1 MFKRFSAMVLMLALV
16 VQLLP
21 VLPARTADAAATGYF
36 TFPKETSSSL
46 NPRVTTNGRVNLE
59 GSVSNIDPTSITYSV
74 LQIVNNKNTE
84 DPADDQIGSKTENVK
99 GGIYL
104 TGYNLTANNIEL
116 YSGLNRITFKG
127 LQGGAEVSTS
137 IYIMYH
143 DGPVFYNLAARLDG
157 STFPMK
163 ENATTVVSSGASR
176 GRTSADIA
184 ITGNAPNA
192 QKVTIEVNGSSRSY
206 NVSATNNYEF
216 TLSPLTVKKGKNLVT
231 IKVTNNNQTV
241 ETTREIAFYNGE
253 VTFYDLNLNEL
264 NGTTITNSAA
274 LEYSPDFGTSKANSP
289 ADLSVTG
296 TVIVPNNKKVVN
308 GVTVPNPDPTQPIQ
322 ITPRLDGTA
331 AAPVNA
337 IPTVSAGGFSPEDA
351 FFIYK
356 VDIKLSQL
364 LSSFSYDRAYYLSL
378 EALNTVAGESQGVYN
393 LKFTL
398 RDSLAPF
405 ISEINYIPNYKTT
418 QDRNNES
425 KPLSGVNIYDTP
437 LAVEVLIGNTSDT
450 TLPLT
455 VSKITDIN
463 GNTTDY
469 ELTGAVQP
477 IDTTQTYSTTVT
489 KTVNGVNKTFVRKI
503 LVFTKLP
510 YEGTQTV
517 TFKHDA
523 SATGS
528 VTFNMLFGPFLK
540 YDSIYDTMKIDYDS
554 TKLTQLDTIVSTTLK
569 NFAATLT
576 NLNDL
581 TDIRYAPAGGKPQTM
596 FFYINNA
603 PIEIQQNGAVNSFQ
617 ATANGIAAAKE
628 IMKSAG
634 AFNLKFVYKGSKN
647 NYENSITIFLNQ
659 VNLPVIPVEA
669 DSIYPYS
676 SDLPAPLANDP
687 NFPKSGSVFTTKE
700 PYMNLHGTFDFI
712 DLGTSLSDATNA
724 LNGTGSTIDK
734 SKFILKIE
742 GSNMSSPI
750 VWTLARELRVI
761 DTGLPK
767 DQQTVGTINT
777 GNTIPE
783 IPKQGERVPKL
794 VVTYDLKTQTF
805 SWVLSNQYLSKDG
818 TSSVYNF
825 YVYNNGEAGA
835 RASYRLEV
843 DPTAL
848 PYKILRPLNS
858 KRIVNQN
865 FVEVIIDAPSAKTV
879 TVNKLNAEKIA
890 YDADNDGTI
899 DYTTAY
905 RVVISGLKS
914 GKNDLKFTIANEN
927 DSINGT
933 VTVTY
938 APTNIPGA
946 GFMEE
951 MKSSHKMFEGELQLT
966 FPKSTTLIRRDYNVP
981 EKLKNQVFTGHRLL
995 FGIANPTD
1003 GVVDRHEFEVP
1014 PANFD
1019 LILESLGNMFEN
1031 TFSTNFNK
1039 AGKVFW
1045 IDAGMAD
1052 DPQTDS
1058 VNDPLTYGIDP
1069 YQYPTADLPSYVD
1082 RPINRELVTS
1092 KEGSLTLSYDANI
1105 VDANGTFIT
1114 VFHFDPKKPEW
1125 VNLGGVVDT
1134 KKNTVTVPFKEFGY
1148 YVVGQLKYSY
1158 LDITS
1163 HPYARNYLEA
1173 MYAKGFMNAAGL
1185 DEFGASLYTSRGE
1198 FATMM
1203 VKALGVQLN
1212 YNTDPSKR
1220 LFNDVG
1226 VESTA
1231 LWDYR
1236 YIETAF
1242 NEGYIRGKAP
1252 KTFEPTSNLTRE
1264 DAAVILARALKLK
1277 LETDPA
1283 KIEKALQKA
1292 FKDYSG
1298 IDYYARASVLAIY
1311 QKGYIQGSP
1320 VDSTNPK
1327 NGYVFEPKSNLLRS
1341 DSGIILGKVLVGLK
1355 RLPKI
1360 N

>member
-1 MFKRFSAMVLMLALV
+1 MFKRLSAMFLMLALV
-16 VQLLP
+16 AQLLP
-21 VLPARTADAAATGYF
+21 VFPARTADAAATGYF
-36 TFPKETSSSL
+36 TFPKESSSSMQ
-46 NPRVTTNGRVNLE
+46 PRTTTSGRVNLE
-59 GSVSNIDPTSITYSV
+59 GSVSNIDPTSISYSV
-74 LQIVNNKNTE
+74 LQIVNNKGND
-84 DPADDQIGSKTENVK
+84 DPGDDQIGAKTEDVK

-104 TGYNLTANNIEL
+104 SGYNLTVNNIQL

-137 IYIMYH
+137 IYILYH

-176 GRTSADIA
+176 GRTTADIA

-192 QKVTIEVNGSSRSY
+192 EKVTIEVNGASRSY

-216 TLSPLTVKKGKNLVT
+216 TISPLTLKKGKNLAT

-264 NGTTITNSAA
+264 SGTPSAVSKSAA
-274 LEYSPDFGTSKANSP
+274 LEYSPDFATGQAGAPGN
-289 ADLSVTG
+289 LSITG

-308 GVTVPNPDPTQPIQ
+308 GETVPNPNPTQPIN
-322 ITPRLDGTA
+322 ITPRLDGVAGT
-331 AAPVNA
+331 PFQA
-337 IPTVSAGGFSPEDA
+337 IPTVTGSAYNPEDA
-351 FFIYK
+351 YYIYN
-356 VDIKLSQL
+356 VNIKLDQL
-364 LSSFSYDRAYYLSL
+364 KTGAYLYDKAYFLTL
-378 EALNTVAGESQGVYN
+378 EALNTVDNESQGVYN
-393 LKFTL
+393 LKFTF
-398 RDSLAPF
+398 RDSNQPY
-405 ISEINYIPNYKTT
+405 ISEINYLPGYKNTGDLNIP
-418 QDRNNES
+418 S
-425 KPLSGVNIYDTP
+425 KPLSGMNIYDTP
-437 LAVEVLIGNTSDT
+437 LAMEVLIGNTTDT
-450 TLPLT
+450 TLTLE
-455 VSKITDIN
+455 VDKVTDIN
-463 GNTTDY
+463 GNVA
-469 ELTGAVQP
+469 GA
-477 IDTTQTYSTTVT
+477 QTPTVVSSTTVT
-489 KTVNGVNKTFVRKI
+489 RTVNGINQTFVRKI
-503 LVFTKLP
+503 VVFDKLP
-510 YEGTQTV
+510 FEGTQTV
-517 TFKHDA
+517 TFKH
-523 SATGS
+523 STNQFGS

-540 YDSIYDTMKIDYDS
+540 YKSIYDTMKIDYDS
-554 TKLTQLDTIVSTTLK
+554 TKATQLDTIVANTLS
-569 NFAATLT
+569 NFEATLT

-581 TDIRYAPAGGKPQTM
+581 TDIRYTPTANKPQTM
-596 FFYINNA
+596 FFYINNT
-603 PIEIQQNGAVNSFQ
+603 PIGIEEGTAVNTFRAS
-617 ATANGIAAAKE
+617 ASGISAAKE
-628 IMKSAG
+628 IMKAAG

-647 NYENSITIFLNQ
+647 NYENSVTVFLNQ

-676 SDLPAPLANDP
+676 SDLPAPLPNDP
-687 NFPKSGSVFTTKE
+687 NFPKQGSVFTTKE
-700 PYMNLHGTFDFI
+700 PYMNVHGTFDFV
-712 DLGTSLSDATNA
+712 DLGTNLNEVANSLASNTITKTN
-724 LNGTGSTIDK
+724 
-734 SKFILKIE
+734 FILKIE
-742 GSNMSSPI
+742 GSNLSKPVIWNLSK
-750 VWTLARELRVI
+750 ELRII
-761 DTGLPK
+761 DSSLPKEQQSIGVVNTGL
-767 DQQTVGTINT
+767 
-777 GNTIPE
+777 TIPE
-783 IPKQGERVPKL
+783 IDKQGERVPKL
-794 VVTYDLKTQTF
+794 TVTYDVKTQSF

-818 TSSVYNF
+818 TSSVFNF
-825 YVYNNGEAGA
+825 FVYNNGEAGA

-858 KRIVNQN
+858 KRTVNQN
-865 FVEVIIDAPSAKTV
+865 FVEVVIDAPSAKTV
-879 TVNKLNAEKIA
+879 TVNKQNGQKITF
-890 YDADNDGTI
+890 DADNDGTI

-905 RVVISGLKS
+905 RVVISGLKA

-933 VTVTY
+933 ITVTY

-951 MKSSHKMFEGELQLT
+951 MKSSHKLFESQLQLT

-1003 GVVDRHEFEVP
+1003 GVVDRHEFETP

-1019 LILESLGNMFEN
+1019 LILDSLGNMFEN
-1031 TFSTNFNK
+1031 TFSSNFNK
-1039 AGKVFW
+1039 ASNVFW

-1052 DPQTDS
+1052 NPQTDS
-1058 VNDPLTYGIDP
+1058 VNDPLQYGIDP
-1069 YQYPTADLPSYVD
+1069 YQYPTAELPSYVD
-1082 RPINRELVTS
+1082 RPVNRELVTS
-1092 KEGSLTLSYDANI
+1092 KEGKLTLSYNPNI

-1134 KKNTVTVPFKEFGY
+1134 KKNTVTVPFREFGY

-1158 LDITS
+1158 LDITT

-1173 MYAKGFMNAAGL
+1173 MYSKGFMNAAGI
-1185 DEFGASLYTSRGE
+1185 DEFGANLYTSRGE

-1203 VKALGVQLN
+1203 VKALGIPLN

-1242 NEGYIRGKAP
+1242 NEGYIRGTAP

-1277 LETDPA
+1277 LETDPV
-1283 KIEKALQKA
+1283 KIEKALQKS
-1292 FKDYSG
+1292 FKDYSQ
-1298 IDYYARASVLAIY
+1298 INYYARASVLAIY

-1320 VDSTNPK
+1320 VDSQNPK
-1327 NGYVFEPKSNLLRS
+1327 NGFVFEPKANLLRS
-1341 DSGIILGKVLVGLK
+1341 DSGIILGRVLVGMK